1 MGQHYYHTGQFAQ
14 KASVSIRTLRYYDKV
29 GLLSPSQY
37 TEAGYRLYT
46 DTDFLSIQQI
56 LALKFLGFSLEE
68 IKQFLRTGPT
78 ILQESLALQKAMM
91 QEKRNQLD
99 TIIQAIDET
108 AELLQTNKQD
118 WELSDMAQQGIAS
131 KGYLPGPY
139 SNREELLLA
148 LDRFVLE
155 RTEGSK
161 GRNR

>member
-68 IKQFLRTGPT
+68 LKIPPALKRRPLSKNGETWFTSSLTG
-78 ILQESLALQKAMM
+78 
-91 QEKRNQLD
+91 
-99 TIIQAIDET
+99 IQAFSRACAPCT
-108 AELLQTNKQD
+108 KT
-118 WELSDMAQQGIAS
+118 
-131 KGYLPGPY
+131 
-139 SNREELLLA
+139 
-148 LDRFVLE
+148 
-155 RTEGSK
+155 
-161 GRNR
+161 